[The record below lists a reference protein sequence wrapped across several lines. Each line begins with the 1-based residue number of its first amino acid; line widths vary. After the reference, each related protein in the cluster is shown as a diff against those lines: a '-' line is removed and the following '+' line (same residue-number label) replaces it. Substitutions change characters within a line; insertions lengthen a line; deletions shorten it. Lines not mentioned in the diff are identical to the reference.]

1 MNRKKSLMGFLL
13 LAFLFFWG
21 SEAVAE
27 KEVTLVV
34 GAYTAPREALKKM
47 IPLFQADWEKKSGE
61 KVVFKESYLGSG
73 AQSRAIAE
81 GFEADV
87 AILSMEPDITR
98 LVEKGLVTHDWKARA
113 VGGMISRSVV
123 AFAVRSGNPK
133 KVSDWKNL
141 ATQKVEIL
149 TPNPKMS
156 GGAQWNLLAAYGGAL
171 RGKIEGYEGSEAGAR
186 KFLADLLRHVTVL
199 DKGARESI
207 INYENGNGDVA
218 ISYES
223 EILIGR
229 EHGGE
234 YELVVPPSTLL
245 IENPAAVVD
254 SSVEKHGTRAV
265 AEAFLAFLTSEPA
278 QKIFAQ
284 SGYRPVD
291 DGVAKVFEKKFAPV
305 EDLWTIDFLG
315 DWKTI
320 QTQFF
325 SAGGLYEQVSEE
337 VQKQK

>member
-1 MNRKKSLMGFLL
+1 MNKSVIGFLW
-13 LAFLFFWG
+13 LAILFSAANG
-21 SEAVAE
+21 AVAE
-27 KEVTLVV
+27 KEVTLIV
-34 GAYTAPREALKKM
+34 GGYTAPREALKKI
-47 IPLFQADWEKKSGE
+47 IPLFQADWKQKSGE
-61 KVVFKESYLGSG
+61 KVIFKESYLGSG

-98 LVEKGLVTHDWKARA
+98 LVEKGLITHDWKARA

-123 AFAVRSGNPK
+123 AFAVRPGNPK
-133 KVSDWKNL
+133 KGLGWRDL
-141 ATQKVEIL
+141 AQQQIEVL

-156 GGAQWNLLAAYGGAL
+156 GGAQWNLLAAYGAAL
-171 RGKIEGYEGSEAGAR
+171 RGKVEGYEASDVGAR

-207 INYENGNGDVA
+207 INYENGNGDLA

-223 EILIGR
+223 EILVGR

-234 YELVVPPSTLL
+234 YELVVPDSNLL

-254 SSVEKHGTRAV
+254 ASVEKHGTRAV

-284 SGYRPVD
+284 SGYRPVH
-291 DGVAKVFEKKFAPV
+291 DGVAKEFEAKFASV
-305 EDLWTIDFLG
+305 KDLWSIDFLG

-320 QTQFF
+320 QTKFF

-337 VQKQK
+337 VQKNRR